1 MTITSLVRSA
11 VAGLLLVALA
21 ACVTVTSVKP
31 GPYKVGSTYTVT
43 VGREWSDVSAIMVAR
58 PKHVR
63 LLSIDG
69 PLLNRLYLTDGI
81 AKGGFLV
88 KPASKEAPTPTYR
101 EGLSQTELVEFVVDS
116 VAAIGF
122 ERPESAN
129 LRPAK
134 FGAADGL
141 RFEVSAKTPEGLD
154 ISGTALL
161 AERGGK
167 LFVILYVA
175 PSEHYFTA
183 TLPEVDHIMSTASLR

>member
-1 MTITSLVRSA
+1 MKLVTIMRSA
-11 VAGLLLVALA
+11 ALGLLVAALA
-21 ACVTVTSVKP
+21 ACVTVTSAKP

-43 VGREWSDVSAIMVAR
+43 LGREWSDVSAIMMAR

-81 AKGGFLV
+81 AKGSFLV

-101 EGLSQTELVEFVVDS
+101 DGLSQTEIVEFVVDS
-116 VAAIGF
+116 VEAIGY
-122 ERPESAN
+122 ERSESAN
-129 LRPAK
+129 IRPAK

-154 ISGTALL
+154 MSGTALV

-175 PSEHYFTA
+175 PSEHYYAA
-183 TLPEVDHIMSTASLR
+183 TLPEVERIMTTASLR